1 MSESVVQ
8 AKDAALEAVRSQI
21 DRVDAELVRL
31 LARRAD
37 LASQIG
43 VIKGG
48 DAVYRPDRE
57 QQVLDRAVKE
67 SAECSSRLSASAVKS
82 VFREIMSSC
91 RAVEARPRVAY
102 LGPAGTFTEM
112 AAIAQFGH
120 EIEGI
125 PCTSIDEV
133 FRKAETA
140 DADFAVVPVENT
152 TQGTITRTLDLL
164 FVTSLT
170 VVGEVNVDICHNLM
184 NQSGRLED
192 VREIQAHPQALGQC
206 RMWLSAHAGSVPQ
219 KAAASN
225 AAAAL
230 TASRDP
236 AVAAICASRAS
247 ELYGLRIIESG
258 VQDDPRNRTRFFIL
272 GREAPKAMT
281 AVPFKTSIVFSVPN
295 TSRSLFKAI
304 EPFSEHG
311 VQMVRLE
318 SRPAKN
324 GAWEYNFYVDVEGHP
339 GQPAIDR
346 AIEEVR
352 SLTTFFKILGMY
364 PEARK

>member
-1 MSESVVQ
+1 MSEAVQ
-8 AKDAALEAVRSQI
+8 SKETAIAAVRSQI
-21 DRVDAELVRL
+21 DRVDVELVRL

-37 LASQIG
+37 LAHQIG

-48 DAVYRPDRE
+48 DAVYRPERE
-57 QQVLDRAVKE
+57 QQVLERVVKE
-67 SAECSSRLSASAVKS
+67 SGECSSRLSAGAVRA

-91 RAVEARPRVAY
+91 RAVESRPRVAY

-125 PCTSIDEV
+125 ACSSIDEV
-133 FRKAETA
+133 FRKAETGA
-140 DADFAVVPVENT
+140 ADFAVVPVENT

-192 VREIQAHPQALGQC
+192 VRQIQAHPQALGQC
-206 RMWLSAHAGSVPQ
+206 RMWLSSHAGGIPQ
-219 KAAASN
+219 QPAASN
-225 AAAAL
+225 AAAAVE
-230 TASRDP
+230 ASRDP
-236 AVAAICASRAS
+236 SVAAICASRAA
-247 ELYGLRIIESG
+247 ELYGLKIIEAG

-272 GREAPKAMT
+272 GKASPAAVS
-281 AVPFKTSIVFSVPN
+281 AVPYKTSIVFSVPN
-295 TSRSLFKAI
+295 TSGSLFKAI
-304 EPFSEHG
+304 EPFSRHG

-339 GQPAIDR
+339 GQSAIDR

-352 SLTTFFKILGMY
+352 SRTSVFKILGMY

>member
-1 MSESVVQ
+1 MSEVEQ
-8 AKDAALEAVRSQI
+8 NKTAALSAVRSQI
-21 DRVDAELVRL
+21 DRVDTEIVRL
-31 LARRAD
+31 LAKRAD
-37 LASQIG
+37 LAHQIG
-43 VIKGG
+43 MIKGAE
-48 DAVYRPDRE
+48 AVYRPDRE
-57 QQVLDRAVKE
+57 RQVLERAAKE
-67 SAECSSRLSASAVKS
+67 SSECSSRLSAEAVKT

-91 RAVEARPRVAY
+91 RALEARPRVAY

-120 EIEGI
+120 DIEGI
-125 PCTSIDEV
+125 ACTSIDEV

-140 DADFAVVPVENT
+140 AADFAVVPVENT

-170 VVGEVNVDICHNLM
+170 IVGEVNVDICHNLM
-184 NQSGRLED
+184 NKSGRLED
-192 VREIQAHPQALGQC
+192 VKVIQAHPQALGQC
-206 RMWLSAHAGSVPQ
+206 RMWLSSHAGGVEQ
-219 KAAASN
+219 KAASSN

-230 TASRDP
+230 TASQDP
-236 AVAAICASRAS
+236 SVAAICASRAA
-247 ELYGLRIIESG
+247 ELYGLKIIEAG

-272 GREAPKAMT
+272 GRTAPKALA

-295 TSRSLFKAI
+295 TSGSLFKAI
-304 EPFSEHG
+304 EPFSVHG

-324 GAWEYNFYVDVEGHP
+324 GAWEYNFYADVEGHP

-346 AIEEVR
+346 AIADVR
-352 SLTTFFKILGMY
+352 TLTSFFKILGMY
-364 PEARK
+364 PEALK